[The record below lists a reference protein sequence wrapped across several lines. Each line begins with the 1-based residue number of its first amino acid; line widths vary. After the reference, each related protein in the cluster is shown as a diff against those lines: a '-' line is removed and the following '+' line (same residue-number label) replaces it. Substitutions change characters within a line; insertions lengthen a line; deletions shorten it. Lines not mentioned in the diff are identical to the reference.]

1 MKYYNILTFF
11 SKFPTLFIK
20 KKKSSGHDAGTTT
33 ETAVFKFVTMKQLQ
47 RCKVSLCLEPT
58 VGKKLNGDFWNVNA
72 ADKKTLDFTE
82 SQ

>member
-1 MKYYNILTFF
+1 MLKYYNILTFSQNF
-11 SKFPTLFIK
+11 QLYLQK

-58 VGKKLNGDFWNVNA
+58 VGKKLNGDF
-72 ADKKTLDFTE
+72 
-82 SQ
+82 